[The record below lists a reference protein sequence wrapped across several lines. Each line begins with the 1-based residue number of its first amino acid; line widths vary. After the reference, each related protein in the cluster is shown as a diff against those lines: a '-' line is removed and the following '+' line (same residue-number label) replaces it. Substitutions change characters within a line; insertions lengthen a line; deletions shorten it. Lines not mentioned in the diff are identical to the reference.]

1 MLNLLQCLKL
11 HPSKPLKVMHSL
23 IDMLIHSKFIQ
34 LALCGNVWIWFHIL
48 AAALGTRLFL
58 LKFSQK
64 VTMLIVSA
72 IVLLWEVYEVVVGG
86 ELAQTYGSLERY
98 FYDTAGDI
106 IAAMVVSIIVV
117 SVLWG
122 NNDRLDK

>member
-1 MLNLLQCLKL
+1 MQDIIDI
-11 HPSKPLKVMHSL
+11 L
-23 IDMLIHSKFIQ
+23 INSKFVK

-72 IVLLWEVYEVVVGG
+72 IVLLWEVFEVVVVG

-98 FYDTAGDI
+98 FYDTAGDVL
-106 IAAMVVSIIVV
+106 AAMVVSVIVL

-122 NNDRLDK
+122 EKDGQC

>member
-1 MLNLLQCLKL
+1 MTDILLQ
-11 HPSKPLKVMHSL
+11 
-23 IDMLIHSKFIQ
+23 SKFVK

-58 LKFSQK
+58 IKFSQK
-64 VTMLIVSA
+64 TTLLIVSA
-72 IVLLWEVYEVVVGG
+72 IVMGWEVFEVVVGG
-86 ELAQTYGSLERY
+86 DLAQTYGSLERY

-106 IAAMVVSIIVV
+106 IGAMVVSVIII

-122 NNDRLDK
+122 EKDGQY

>member
-1 MLNLLQCLKL
+1 MHHLLDI
-11 HPSKPLKVMHSL
+11 L
-23 IDMLIHSKFIQ
+23 IQSKFVKF
-34 LALCGNVWIWFHIL
+34 ALCGNVWIWFHIL
-48 AAALGTRLFL
+48 AAAFGTRLFL

-72 IVLLWEVYEVVVGG
+72 IVLLWEVFEVVVGG
-86 ELAQTYGSLERY
+86 DLAQTYGSLERY

-106 IAAMVVSIIVV
+106 IGAMVVSVIII

-122 NNDRLDK
+122 EKNG